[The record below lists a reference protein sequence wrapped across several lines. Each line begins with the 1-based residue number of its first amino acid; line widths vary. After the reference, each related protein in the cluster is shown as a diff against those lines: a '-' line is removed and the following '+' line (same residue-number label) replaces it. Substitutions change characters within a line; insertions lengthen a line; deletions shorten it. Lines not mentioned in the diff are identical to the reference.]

1 MYTRGMLLLMEIIEN
16 ITSPEIGV
24 TNDCE
29 LFCECQELNPDPL
42 QKKQVLLTTELYFQ
56 ALYKFTHIH
65 TEIDTYTQEYTDKI
79 PYLIYPF
86 RLK

>member
-29 LFCECQELNPDPL
+29 LFCEC
-42 QKKQVLLTTELYFQ
+42 
-56 ALYKFTHIH
+56 
-65 TEIDTYTQEYTDKI
+65 
-79 PYLIYPF
+79 
-86 RLK
+86 